1 MTKSVYSA
9 HKGSFLH
16 ACHTFLT
23 CQLLRTQAAKS
34 CAHANQPQKILRARA
49 LATLA
54 LFGISFK
61 GAGIR
66 LSSAGMH
73 ISARSSPLPPNP
85 RPTNHRGTHSRF
97 HKEIITLVSCSR
109 FTPILQPRLLVNR
122 ISLLQMTG
130 GFQFSVPGDGNIRL
144 LLDFSGILTI
154 TYCHPRSKTGRQAGV
169 MTKLVRHAVSCRFVL
184 LRWS

>member
-1 MTKSVYSA
+1 MAPAARRRAEPFSLLISCIAASSSQHSTADIWQLYCAIINCLRNMPKSVYSA

-23 CQLLRTQAAKS
+23 CQLLRAQAAKS
-34 CAHANQPQKILRARA
+34 CAHAKQPQKILRARA

-61 GAGIR
+61 GAGIW

-73 ISARSSPLPPNP
+73 MSARSSPLPPNP

-109 FTPILQPRLLVNR
+109 FTPILQPRLLANR
-122 ISLLQMTG
+122 ISLLLA
-130 GFQFSVPGDGNIRL
+130 FYR
-144 LLDFSGILTI
+144 
-154 TYCHPRSKTGRQAGV
+154 
-169 MTKLVRHAVSCRFVL
+169 
-184 LRWS
+184 